1 MFFTIFINMNKSA
14 TLKLDKFIQ
23 EILAEGP
30 GDDPPLTKW
39 TPDWRSKNSASP
51 LSRAFNTPGTVNPG
65 TGTIKTFPGDP
76 QAAKKA
82 AFTMGPGETVGYIDP
97 NLPITADQRAAKAI
111 AKTIYDAKGIFS
123 DDMYLV
129 VKAIKQI
136 KDAKQFELVQNE
148 LDKLTN
154 GRGIGT
160 YIVSFLGTL
169 IGGVADLNLA
179 ETLIDGEII
188 VKHLKSIK
196 ANPQTIKII
205 NDRLAIAKIQKSVT
219 PHLKVAATGLGT
231 SGLPLHLFNTIN
243 DVNAWAYDHNTWDTM
258 INGANGKDDGLRG
271 VSYSVGGIVV
281 TTILAAIPETKAV
294 PVVVFGLLAIDD
306 VYQIVKGNG
315 SIETWGN
322 LLVDLLGAILT
333 GGASSGFKSA
343 FRPIAAL
350 MNAVSKGAKGRVLI
364 PLVENVQKMT
374 TWVRSTKF
382 GQLLLKL
389 GEDFVT
395 FAVSLIKNLCTQFV
409 NALKLVAKK
418 FPKLMGW
425 CQEMIDEIAY
435 HIQEFVIMFKEI
447 WANLKILWKVISLP
461 GKSADWIVQ
470 NVILRKANIVV
481 RGALGVGAK
490 VYVNVAGLKY
500 ILAPDVE
507 KQLNQ
512 ELADAEEKA
521 IANIVSAHA
530 GNIIG
535 FPKTGNKIY
544 VYFKDD
550 SEPGGYL
557 YAGSRETFY
566 VPVTMGDSTTLQP
579 VGVRIHQETKNG
591 HWVQISMTK
600 NIEEYNLGKFGE
612 TEKWW
617 TDARQLIQLNKVP
630 IDKYITITPI
640 K

>member
-1 MFFTIFINMNKSA
+1 MFFAIFINMNKSA
-14 TLKLDKFIQ
+14 ALKLDKIIQ
-23 EILAEGP
+23 EIMNEQY
-30 GDDPPLTKW
+30 DPNRPFSSSFPK
-39 TPDWRSKNSASP
+39 SP
-51 LSRAFNTPGTVNPG
+51 
-65 TGTIKTFPGDP
+65 KDP

-82 AFTMGPGETVGYIDP
+82 AFTMGPGVQPGYLDP
-97 NLPITADQRAAKAI
+97 EQKAANDI
-111 AKTIYDAKGIFS
+111 AKTIYDAKGTFS
-123 DDMYLV
+123 DDMYLA

-136 KDAKQFELVQNE
+136 KDVKQFELVQTA
-148 LDKLTN
+148 LQKLTN

-160 YIVSFLGTL
+160 YIVSFLGTKFM
-169 IGGVADLNLA
+169 GADLNLV
-179 ETLIDGEII
+179 ETLRDGETI

-196 ANPQTIKII
+196 ADPATIKFI
-205 NDRLAIAKIQKSVT
+205 NDRIVQASIQKAITPVLATAGVPGAQALQAVNSV
-219 PHLKVAATGLGT
+219 
-231 SGLPLHLFNTIN
+231 SM
-243 DVNAWAYDHNTWDTM
+243 WSYEHNTWDTM

-271 VSYSVGGIVV
+271 VAYSVGGIVV
-281 TTILAAIPETKAV
+281 TTILAAIPETKAA
-294 PVVVFGLLAIDD
+294 PVVIFGLLAVDD

-315 SIETWGN
+315 SIETWTN
-322 LLVDLLGAILT
+322 LLIDLLGAILT
-333 GGASSGFKSA
+333 GGVSSGFKSA

-350 MNAVSKGAKGRVLI
+350 MNAVSKGAKSRVLI

-374 TWVRSTKF
+374 AWVRSTKF

-418 FPKLMGW
+418 HPRLMGW
-425 CQEMIDEIAY
+425 CQEMINEIAW
-435 HIQEFVIMFKEI
+435 HIQEFAANVKEA
-447 WANLKILWKVISLP
+447 WAALKILWKVISLP

-470 NVILRKANIVV
+470 NVILRKANVVV
-481 RGALGVGAK
+481 RGAFGVGAK
-490 VYVNVAGLKY
+490 VYVNVAGLQY

-544 VYFKDD
+544 VYLKDD
-550 SEPGGYL
+550 AEPGGYL

-579 VGVRIHQETKNG
+579 VGVRIHQDTKNG

-600 NIEEYNLGKFGE
+600 NIEEYNRGKFGE

-617 TDARQLIQLNKVP
+617 TDARQLIQLNRVP

-640 K
+640 KENKYYENYNIDTNYKKSNINRTGRV